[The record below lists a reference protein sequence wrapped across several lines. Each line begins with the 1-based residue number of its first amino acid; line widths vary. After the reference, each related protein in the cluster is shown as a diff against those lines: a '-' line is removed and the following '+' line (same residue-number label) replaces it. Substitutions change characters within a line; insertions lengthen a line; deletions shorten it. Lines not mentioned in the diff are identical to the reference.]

1 MPSNHFILS
10 HPLLFLPSIFSS
22 IRVFSFSFISSLHQ
36 MANVL
41 EFQLQHQS
49 FQWTPRTYLLY
60 IYILIFSLT
69 QRKGHRVLQIQNQMF
84 HWKKKIYNALFL
96 KLKHSWYKL
105 LCDIMEA
112 MLCVFRCSVTSDS
125 VTPWTVALQAPLFM
139 EFSRQEYWSGQPFP
153 SARDLPNPGIKPGSP
168 ALQMNS
174 LLPEPPG
181 KLHTSFMDF
190 IKYWLYSPCCTIYP
204 CRLFYT

>member
-1 MPSNHFILS
+1 MSIELVMPSNHFILS

-96 KLKHSWYKL
+96 KLKHSWCKL

-112 MLCVFRCSVTSDS
+112 MLCVFHCSDTSDS

-139 EFSRQEYWSGQPFP
+139 EFSRQEYWSG
-153 SARDLPNPGIKPGSP
+153 
-168 ALQMNS
+168 
-174 LLPEPPG
+174 
-181 KLHTSFMDF
+181 
-190 IKYWLYSPCCTIYP
+190 
-204 CRLFYT
+204 